1 MLALLA
7 TAASDCGRANRTWC
21 STCSVSFSAYGDTG
35 SGPFG
40 VVGAGTFIYDLAAG
54 RFRYDTWSGDQ
65 NISAIFVCNPPFAAR
80 ALPNFTCA
88 TYTVDW
94 QASSCVAA
102 PTPMAI
108 PLFALPGDASLTQS
122 SKTENVELWSA
133 KVTGASRVDY
143 TVDSQSCLPL
153 RQTAYMESFFPPID
167 NVIGFTE
174 YTKID
179 MTRPAASA
187 FDPKAIGAP
196 PCTQA
201 GSDAVAGALLASGYF

>member
-21 STCSVSFSAYGDTG
+21 SACSVSFSAYGDTG

-65 NISAIFVCNPPFAAR
+65 NISAIFVCNPPVPAR

-94 QASSCVAA
+94 KASSCVAA

-143 TVDSQSCLPL
+143 TVDSQVEIQTYATNDITGPFGTRTPYNRSDTGGEGPRANPIFVARGGPGRRCSLPTL
-153 RQTAYMESFFPPID
+153 YTFTGSSF
-167 NVIGFTE
+167 
-174 YTKID
+174 
-179 MTRPAASA
+179 
-187 FDPKAIGAP
+187 
-196 PCTQA
+196 
-201 GSDAVAGALLASGYF
+201 

>member
-7 TAASDCGRANRTWC
+7 TAASDCGSHYRVTNRTWC
-21 STCSVSFSAYGDTG
+21 SACSVSFSAYGDTG

-65 NISAIFVCNPPFAAR
+65 NISAIFVRNPPVAAR

-122 SKTENVELWSA
+122 STENVDLEREGHRCEPRRLH
-133 KVTGASRVDY
+133 R
-143 TVDSQSCLPL
+143 
-153 RQTAYMESFFPPID
+153 R
-167 NVIGFTE
+167 
-174 YTKID
+174 
-179 MTRPAASA
+179 
-187 FDPKAIGAP
+187 
-196 PCTQA
+196 
-201 GSDAVAGALLASGYF
+201 